1 VYPSASNERVQ
12 AKGTLQ
18 VAKTFRGDN
27 ANIWKR
33 KRAGRDR
40 TFASL
45 YALSFAAGEFVCQ
58 LILPQT
64 FAVFFPKGS
73 GCLFWFVLFLFWF
86 FFFFPFFVGFPPLR
100 VFFNSRF
107 EGKKASHTNED
118 GKHGLPF
125 FGWM

>member
-64 FAVFFPKGS
+64 FAVFFPKAVDVCFGLCYFCF
-73 GCLFWFVLFLFWF
+73 GF
-86 FFFFPFFVGFPPLR
+86 FFFFPFLWVFPL
-100 VFFNSRF
+100 
-107 EGKKASHTNED
+107 
-118 GKHGLPF
+118 
-125 FGWM
+125 